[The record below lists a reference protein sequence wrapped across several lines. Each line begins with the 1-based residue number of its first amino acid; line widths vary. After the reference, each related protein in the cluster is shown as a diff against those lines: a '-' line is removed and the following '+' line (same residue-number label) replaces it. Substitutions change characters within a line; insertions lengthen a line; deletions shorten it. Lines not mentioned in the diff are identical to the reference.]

1 MSAKSSQKPESAG
14 PGYGTDN
21 PKDSMSIVSQGKPG
35 HKAPALG
42 SVGEVP
48 DLTSPEQV
56 RGGKS

>member
-14 PGYGTDN
+14 SGYGTDN
-21 PKDSMSIVSQGKPG
+21 PKNSTSIVSQGKPG

-42 SVGEVP
+42 SVGVVP
-48 DLTSPEQV
+48 DRSSPEQV